1 MFKKIFLINLIVL
14 FVTSFTFA
22 EVFTDINVSGNKRI
36 SKQSIVVFGNIDL
49 KNNYSE
55 DEINDILK
63 NIYET
68 GFFKEISFTITNSVL
83 NIDLI
88 ENPIIDNLEIRGIKS
103 ERLKTFI
110 IEKLSLN
117 NRSPFVQTKFV
128 SDLNLMKNIIKS
140 SGYYFS
146 KIETNSVLN
155 EKQNSINLI
164 YDIDLG
170 KKAKIKSIQFL
181 GDKKIKDRKLKNV
194 ITSEEAKFWKF
205 ISHHIP

>member
-68 GFFKEISFTITNSVL
+68 GFFKEISFTYIIKNL
-83 NIDLI
+83 NGINI
-88 ENPIIDNLEIRGIKS
+88 AKATIILTK
-103 ERLKTFI
+103 
-110 IEKLSLN
+110 
-117 NRSPFVQTKFV
+117 RSPKASVTQGTP
-128 SDLNLMKNIIKS
+128 DL
-140 SGYYFS
+140 
-146 KIETNSVLN
+146 
-155 EKQNSINLI
+155 
-164 YDIDLG
+164 
-170 KKAKIKSIQFL
+170 
-181 GDKKIKDRKLKNV
+181 
-194 ITSEEAKFWKF
+194 
-205 ISHHIP
+205 